1 MEILHQRSFDLWGEF
16 IGGFMSECTPE
27 EKKSNMNLLTELKI
41 AVFGNGNKE
50 NSLLYQLNAIKK
62 SLESLQKQFLV
73 IEILLGI
80 VIISVAPHLLTF
92 LRGL

>member
-1 MEILHQRSFDLWGEF
+1 
-16 IGGFMSECTPE
+16 MSECTPE
-27 EKKSNMNLLTELKI
+27 EKKINMNLLTELKI

-92 LRGL
+92 LRGI

>member
-1 MEILHQRSFDLWGEF
+1 MPEI
-16 IGGFMSECTPE
+16 CTPE
-27 EKKSNMNLLTELKI
+27 EKKINTTLLTELKI

-50 NSLLYQLNAIKK
+50 NSLLYQLNQIKK

-80 VIISVAPHLLTF
+80 VIITVAPHLLTF
-92 LRGL
+92 LRGI